1 MQFVLKVT
9 HFRFNTK
16 DFLLHLKNLNMSRH
30 HLMSKIKQKKVYQ
43 SQTTD
48 LKMVIALESFCTH
61 ILITFKKRTVSM
73 DIFGFVVAMQPYGS
87 VIKWLFALNG

>member
-1 MQFVLKVT
+1 
-9 HFRFNTK
+9 
-16 DFLLHLKNLNMSRH
+16 
-30 HLMSKIKQKKVYQ
+30 MSKIKQKKVYQ

-61 ILITFKKRTVSM
+61 IFDLHLRKGLSSM